1 MENVGNFD
9 FQGLWE
15 KIIELATTYGI
26 KLLLAIVVLFIG
38 LRIVKSLTKGLVRL
52 LKKSG
57 VSESLIPFLK
67 SLASVGLKIMVF
79 VSVLGMVGVEMTS
92 FIAVLG
98 AAGLAVGLSLQGTL
112 QNFAGG
118 VIILLFKP
126 YKVGDYIDTQGYAG
140 TVKEIQIFTTV
151 HNTLLTIRLLL
162 SRIHQLQPDHLS
174 ITLHRTTRSVDFT
187 FGIGYDDDIEKAR
200 KILFNIVE
208 KHDKVKKDP
217 APFVRVSELGDS
229 SVNFAVRVWVEA
241 GDYWD
246 VFFDVTEQVKK
257 DFDKEGVSIPYPQS
271 DVHVYNHK

>member
-1 MENVGNFD
+1 MENATNFD
-9 FQGLWE
+9 FQGLWD

-26 KLLLAIVVLFIG
+26 KLLLAIVVLVIG
-38 LRIVKSLTKGLVRL
+38 LMIVRSLTKGLVRIM
-52 LKKSG
+52 KKAG
-57 VSESLIPFLK
+57 VSESLIPFLR
-67 SLASVGLKIMVF
+67 SLASVGLKILVF
-79 VSVLGMVGVEMTS
+79 ISVLGMVGVQMTS

-98 AAGLAVGLSLQGTL
+98 AAGLAVGLALQGTL

-151 HNTLLTIRLLL
+151 LNTPDNKTIIIPNSPIATGSLINY
-162 SRIHQLQPDHLS
+162 SAQ
-174 ITLHRTTRSVDFT
+174 TTRRVDFS
-187 FGIGYDDDIEKAR
+187 FGIGYGDDIEKAR
-200 KILFNIVE
+200 KILLSIVDR
-208 KHDKVKKDP
+208 HAKVKKDP
-217 APFVRVSELGDS
+217 APFVRVSELADS

-257 DFDKEGVSIPYPQS
+257 DFDKEGVSIPYPQT

>member
-9 FQGLWE
+9 FQSLWE

-151 HNTLLTIRLLL
+151 LNTPDNKTIIIPNSPIATGSLINYSAQT
-162 SRIHQLQPDHLS
+162 SR
-174 ITLHRTTRSVDFT
+174 RVDFS

-208 KHDKVKKDP
+208 EHDKVKKDP